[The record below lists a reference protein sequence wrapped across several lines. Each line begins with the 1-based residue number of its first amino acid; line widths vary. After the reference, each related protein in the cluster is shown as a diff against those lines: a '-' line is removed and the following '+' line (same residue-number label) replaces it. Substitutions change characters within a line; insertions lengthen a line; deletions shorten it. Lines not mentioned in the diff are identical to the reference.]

1 MNIIDLT
8 HLISQE
14 MPVYPG
20 TEKPKL
26 TPATTIEKDG
36 FRETLLTMF
45 SHTGTHMDTP
55 GHLLPGAAMLDEL
68 PADTFVGTALVID
81 CRDLCEGDTV
91 PLSRITDYGEDAEK
105 AEFLLFNF
113 GWDKFWNDERYFAD
127 FPYLSKDAVDYIIKT
142 KKKGVGLDVIS
153 IDPISDATLSIHKK
167 LFRSGNIVIIENLC
181 NLDKIGKGLFTFA
194 ALPLKYKNSD
204 GAPVRAIAIK

>member
-8 HLISQE
+8 HLISTD

-55 GHLLPGAAMLDEL
+55 GHLLPDAAMLDEL
-68 PADTFVGTALVID
+68 SADSFIGSALVID
-81 CRDLCEGDTV
+81 CRELGEGDTV
-91 PLSRITDYGEDAEK
+91 PLSRITDYGEAAEK

-113 GWDKFWNDERYFAD
+113 GWDKYWNDEKYFGNY
-127 FPYLSKDAVDYIIKT
+127 PYLGDDAVDYIIAH
-142 KKKGVGLDVIS
+142 KKKGVGLDVIG
-153 IDPISDATLSIHKK
+153 IDPISDAALTIHKK
-167 LFRSGNIVIIENLC
+167 LFRSGNIVVIENLC
-181 NLDKIGKGLFTFA
+181 NLDKIGEGLFTFT
-194 ALPLKYKNSD
+194 ALPLKYENSD